1 MLVSG
6 LLLATKCSDLKNRAE
21 INTSFSV
28 LCNTSYTVGALR
40 MAWIFYIFHKDR
52 GKDFECS
59 HYKEK
64 TNIQE
69 DRCI

>member
-1 MLVSG
+1 MANIFTTKISVSLNFCKHSTENNKG
-6 LLLATKCSDLKNRAE
+6 P
-21 INTSFSV
+21 
-28 LCNTSYTVGALR
+28 CNTSYTVGALR

-69 DRCI
+69 DRYI